1 MTCMILG
8 VFQHPGSSPM
18 SHVPHELAAEFPEL
32 KDRIHDQKMSNAH
45 FSRLYDDYHNVN
57 REVHRAE
64 AAGLNI
70 SDEHYEELK
79 RKRMVLKDE
88 LYAMLQKS

>member
-1 MTCMILG
+1 
-8 VFQHPGSSPM
+8 M

-32 KDRIHDQKMSNAH
+32 KDKIHELKTTDAH
-45 FSRLYDDYHNVN
+45 FLRLFDAYHDVN
-57 REVHRAE
+57 REIHRAE

-79 RKRMVLKDE
+79 KKRMTLKDQ
-88 LYAMLQKS
+88 LYMMLTR

>member
-1 MTCMILG
+1 
-8 VFQHPGSSPM
+8 M
-18 SHVPHELAAEFPEL
+18 SHVPHELAEEFPEF
-32 KDRIHDQKMSNAH
+32 KERIHELKASDGH
-45 FSRLYDDYHNVN
+45 FQRLFDDYHEVN

-79 RKRMVLKDE
+79 RKRMGLKDE
-88 LYAMLQKS
+88 IYARLKG

>member
-1 MTCMILG
+1 
-8 VFQHPGSSPM
+8 M
-18 SHVPHELAAEFPEL
+18 SHVPHELPDEFPEF
-32 KDRIHDQKMSNAH
+32 KDRIHDLKLSNGH
-45 FSRLYDDYHNVN
+45 FARLFGEYHVLN

-88 LYAMLQKS
+88 LYAMLKGA

>member
-1 MTCMILG
+1 
-8 VFQHPGSSPM
+8 M
-18 SHVPHELAAEFPEL
+18 SHVPHEIVAEFPDL
-32 KDRIHDQKMSNAH
+32 KDRVHELKMSDGH
-45 FSRLYDDYHNVN
+45 FARLYDEYHDVN

-79 RKRMVLKDE
+79 RKRMGLKDE
-88 LYAMLQKS
+88 IYAMLTA